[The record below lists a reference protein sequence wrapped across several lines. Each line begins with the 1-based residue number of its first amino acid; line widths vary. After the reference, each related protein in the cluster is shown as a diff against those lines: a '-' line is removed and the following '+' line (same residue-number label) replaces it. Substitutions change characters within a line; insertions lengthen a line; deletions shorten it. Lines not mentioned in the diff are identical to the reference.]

1 MIPAGAP
8 LDRAALAAL
17 IPHAGAMCLL
27 DAVEAWDARR
37 LTARSASHRDPANP
51 LRRHGRLAAI
61 HLVEYAAQ
69 AMAVHGGL
77 AAQLAGRS
85 ARPGLL
91 AGVRDVRLHV
101 DRIDDLAGS
110 LTLQVVQE
118 MAATTGWVYRFS
130 ATAGPRPLAEGRVTI
145 MTAAEDAA

>member
-1 MIPAGAP
+1 MPAGTP
-8 LDRAALAAL
+8 LDRAAIAAL

-27 DAVEAWDARR
+27 DTVDSWDALR
-37 LTARSASHRDPANP
+37 LTACATSHRSRTNP

-61 HLVEYAAQ
+61 HLIEYAAQ

-77 AAQLAGRS
+77 AAQLVGRT

-101 DRIDDLAGS
+101 ERIDDLAGD
-110 LTLQVVQE
+110 LTLRVVQE
-118 MAATTGWVYRFS
+118 MAATTGWVYRFD
-130 ATAGPRPLAEGRVTI
+130 AMVDRRPLAEGRVTI
-145 MTAAEDAA
+145 MTAAAGSA